1 MIELTHIDTERLQA
15 LERLLH
21 AEIPL
26 SRAMQVR
33 VLRFDR
39 NGLALGAALAPN
51 LNHKKTAFGGSLNS
65 LATLA
70 CWGLIQLLRPE
81 PAKPA
86 MTVVIQESRVQF
98 LKPVARDFEA
108 VCALPPAHKLEKFL
122 NMLERK
128 GRARLEL
135 EAGIPASNAM
145 ALSFQ
150 GRFVAYERARFPGFE
165 PIGETID
172 ENQTNPH

>member
-1 MIELTHIDTERLQA
+1 MIELRHIDPARLQT

-39 NGLALGAALAPN
+39 NGLVLGAALAPN

-81 PAKPA
+81 APKAA

-98 LKPVARDFEA
+98 LKPVAQNFEA
-108 VCALPPAHKLEKFL
+108 ICPLPAPTKLEKFL
-122 NMLERK
+122 YTLERK

-135 EAGIPASNAM
+135 ESTISTSSGN
-145 ALSFQ
+145 ALSFH

-165 PIGETID
+165 SIVEAND
-172 ENQTNPH
+172 EI

>member
-1 MIELTHIDTERLQA
+1 MIELTHIDSKRLQA
-15 LERLLH
+15 LEQLLH

-26 SRAMQVR
+26 SRTMQVR
-33 VLRFDR
+33 VLRFDQK
-39 NGLALGAALAPN
+39 GLVLGAALAPN

-81 PAKPA
+81 EPKAA

-98 LKPVARDFEA
+98 LKPVAQDFEA
-108 VCALPPAHKLEKFL
+108 ICALPAQTELKKFL
-122 NMLERK
+122 HTLERR

-135 EAGIPASNAM
+135 ESTISTRSGN
-145 ALSFQ
+145 ALSFH
-150 GRFVAYERARFPGFE
+150 GRFVAYERNRFSGFE
-165 PIGETID
+165 PIGEAID
-172 ENQTNPH
+172 AN

>member
-1 MIELTHIDTERLQA
+1 MIELTHIDTARLQK

-39 NGLALGAALAPN
+39 TGLALGAALAPN

-81 PAKPA
+81 PATA

-108 VCALPPAHKLEKFL
+108 LCALPAAHKLEKFL
-122 NMLERK
+122 HMLDRK

-135 EAGIPASNAM
+135 EASIPASSGM

>member
-1 MIELTHIDTERLQA
+1 MIDLTHVDPARLLM
-15 LERLLH
+15 LEQLLH

-33 VLRFDR
+33 VLRFDHQ
-39 NGLALGAALAPN
+39 GLVLGAALAPN

-81 PAKPA
+81 TKTA

-108 VCALPPAHKLEKFL
+108 ICPLPAPDKLEKFL
-122 NMLERK
+122 HTLERK

-135 EAGIPASNAM
+135 EATISASGAI

-150 GRFVAYERARFPGFE
+150 GRFVAYERTRFPGFE
-165 PIGETID
+165 PIDETID
-172 ENQTNPH
+172 ENQIDAH

>member
-1 MIELTHIDTERLQA
+1 MIEFTHIDAVRLRT

-26 SRAMQVR
+26 SQTMQVR
-33 VLRFDR
+33 VLRFDQ
-39 NGLALGAALAPN
+39 NGLVLGAALAPN
-51 LNHKKTAFGGSLNS
+51 INHKKTAFGGSLNS

-81 PAKPA
+81 DAKAA

-108 VCALPPAHKLEKFL
+108 VCPLPAPAKLEKFL
-122 NMLERK
+122 HMLKRK
-128 GRARLEL
+128 GRGRLEL
-135 EAGIPASNAM
+135 EANIPASSGN
-145 ALSFQ
+145 ALSFY

-172 ENQTNPH
+172 EI